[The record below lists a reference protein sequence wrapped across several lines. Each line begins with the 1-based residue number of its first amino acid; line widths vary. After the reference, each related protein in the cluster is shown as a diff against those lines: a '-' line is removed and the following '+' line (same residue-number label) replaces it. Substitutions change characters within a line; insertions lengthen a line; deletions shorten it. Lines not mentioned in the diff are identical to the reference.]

1 MDKFATTLA
10 GQPVVIA
17 ALEDGQ
23 DVSEIEL
30 IPAGSFR
37 LGDGRGAFTVPDPQA
52 VIDASLAHAAR
63 HTGGELLVDFDH
75 GAERKGVDDKR
86 TAAAGW
92 ITALRHDAERGR
104 IMATVRWTRAG
115 REALA
120 DRAYR
125 FISPVFA
132 ADKQNRV
139 RGILRAGLTN
149 QPAIGELRAL
159 AASTEGDGSM
169 DELLQKLAAALGLEA
184 DAGED
189 TITAAALDA
198 IGRGVNAETAL
209 IAAGFDGDLGKGG
222 DGLADWLKT
231 AAAKGD
237 APDPAK
243 FVPKAAFDDLAVKVA
258 ALESAATEREADEL
272 VAAAQAAGKLTP
284 ALVDW
289 ARDYALKD
297 ADGFAAWSATAPVVC
312 AAGEVLTRKTVAAA
326 ADGGLT
332 ATEKKVIAN
341 MGISEEQYLA
351 QRDGKKPAKKEA

>member
-1 MDKFATTLA
+1 MDTFALTLA
-10 GQPVVIA
+10 GQPVIIA
-17 ALEDGQ
+17 ALDDGQ
-23 DVSEIEL
+23 ETSEIEI

-37 LGDGRGAFTVPDPQA
+37 LGDGRGAFTMPDPQA
-52 VIDASLAHAAR
+52 VIDASLAYAER
-63 HTGGELLVDFDH
+63 NTGGELLVDFDH

-92 ITALRHDAERGR
+92 ITALRHDAARGR

-120 DRAYR
+120 ERAYR

-169 DELLQKLAAALGLEA
+169 EELLQKLAAALGLEA

-189 TITAAALDA
+189 KIIAAALGL
-198 IGRGVNAETAL
+198 IETGKNAEVVLA
-209 IAAGFDGDLGKGG
+209 AAGIEGGLGPEEAEA
-222 DGLADWLKT
+222 LAGKIT

-237 APDPAK
+237 APDPAR
-243 FVPKAAFDDLAVKVA
+243 FVPKAAFDELSVKVA
-258 ALESAATEREADEL
+258 ALEGDARQRDADAL

-284 ALVDW
+284 ALVGW
-289 ARDYALKD
+289 AQDYAAKD
-297 ADGFAAWSATAPVVC
+297 ADGFAAWSKTAPVVC
-312 AAGEVLTRKTVAAA
+312 AAGAILTRKVATTEA
-326 ADGGLT
+326 GVLT
-332 ATEKKVIAN
+332 DLEKQVCAN
-341 MGISEEQYLA
+341 MGITEEQFLA
-351 QRDGKKPAKKEA
+351 RRDGTQPQKKEA